1 MERQDVLQRFRD
13 VEDPRGKNMKGK
25 VLDMLQYE
33 TIDMDGKITGNNIE
47 QEKAYE
53 VRPPRYSTQ
62 PLAAYMTRSR
72 CTRRKLV

>member
-13 VEDPRGKNMKGK
+13 VEDPRGKNMSGK
-25 VLDMLQYE
+25 IMDTLQYE